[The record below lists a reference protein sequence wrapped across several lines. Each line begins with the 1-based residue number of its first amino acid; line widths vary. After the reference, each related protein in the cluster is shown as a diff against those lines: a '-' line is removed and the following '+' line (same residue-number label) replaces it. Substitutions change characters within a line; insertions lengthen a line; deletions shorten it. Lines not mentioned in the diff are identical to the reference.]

1 MKYIWLALPLV
12 FGLAACNKVGDG
24 SPQEATAS
32 GAADARGETPP
43 GIDPSVAPGVAFD
56 FAYGFTLPERQ
67 VAAAQEGHAALCGR
81 LGATHCRVTAVHFDK
96 ARGGSVNADMTFLLD
111 PAMALGFARE
121 ATTLVEKADGNLATS
136 RVVGEDAGK
145 AIVAGDKSADGLRAE
160 LAKIDAQLRIPGL
173 SKDARGQLV
182 AQSGELRAQ
191 LRSVEQTRGEKVES
205 LASTPVRFDYDV
217 APAAIGDAWKQGFGN
232 GTVSVAALASMLAY
246 LLGALWPFAI
256 LGGGIW
262 WAIRQLRNRRA
273 PIPTTPLHG

>member
-1 MKYIWLALPLV
+1 MRTT
-12 FGLAACNKVGDG
+12 GLLLLSGCLIVAGCSKAPTETSAGAGASDAAAE
-24 SPQEATAS
+24 SA
-32 GAADARGETPP
+32 P

-67 VAAAQEGHAALCGR
+67 IAAAQEGHAALCGR
-81 LGATHCRVTAVHFDK
+81 LGAMHCRVTAVHFDK
-96 ARGGSVNADMTFLLD
+96 ARGGSVNADVTFLLD

-121 ATTLVEKADGNLATS
+121 ATTLVEKAEGSLATS

-160 LAKIDAQLRIPGL
+160 LAKLDAQLRIPGL

-217 APAAIGDAWKQGFGN
+217 APAAIGDAWKQGLGS
-232 GTVSVAALASMLAY
+232 GSVSMAALTNLLAF
-246 LLGALWPFAI
+246 LLGALGPWAI

-262 WAIRQLRNRRA
+262 WGIRQLRRRTTAA
-273 PIPTTPLHG
+273 PNPTP